1 MYKLYQM
8 TKHTLIDT
16 NDKQDKL
23 LEIMERMYKNNPE
36 ERFLLV
42 EREGN
47 TDKWFKGIWG
57 IEEYNKYLEEV
68 ENKRLIN
75 RSCVDLKRDIVDL
88 ADVKVHKLTR
98 KK

>member
-23 LEIMERMYKNNPE
+23 LEIMERMYKTNPE

-42 EREGN
+42 KREN
-47 TDKWFKGIWG
+47 MSDVWFKGIYG
-57 IEEYNKYLEEV
+57 VEEYHEYLQKLENEELKNKTCV
-68 ENKRLIN
+68 E
-75 RSCVDLKRDIVDL
+75 LKREILDL
-88 ADVKVHKLTR
+88 AEKPKVKR
-98 KK
+98 KR

>member
-16 NDKQDKL
+16 NEKQDKL
-23 LEIMERMYKNNPE
+23 LEIMARMYKVDPE

-42 EREGN
+42 QREGMS
-47 TDKWFKGIWG
+47 DVWFKGIYG
-57 IEEYNKYLEEV
+57 VEEYNEYIEKLQNDEL
-68 ENKRLIN
+68 KN

-88 ADVKVHKLTR
+88 ACVKTKKLTR

>member
-23 LEIMERMYKNNPE
+23 LEIMERMYKTNPE

-42 EREGN
+42 KREN
-47 TDKWFKGIWG
+47 MSDVWFKGIYG
-57 IEEYNKYLEEV
+57 VEEYNEYLQKLENEELKNKTCV
-68 ENKRLIN
+68 E
-75 RSCVDLKRDIVDL
+75 LKREILDL
-88 ADVKVHKLTR
+88 AEKPKVKR
-98 KK
+98 KR